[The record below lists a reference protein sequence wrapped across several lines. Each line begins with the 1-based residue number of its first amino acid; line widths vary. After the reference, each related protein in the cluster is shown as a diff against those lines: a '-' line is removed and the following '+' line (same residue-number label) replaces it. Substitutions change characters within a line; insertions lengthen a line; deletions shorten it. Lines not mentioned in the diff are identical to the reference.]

1 MSEHN
6 SAAILDLLDGC
17 LQGSRRSQELLYK
30 QFYGY
35 AMKLCLRYAR
45 GQEEAKEI
53 LNDGFFKVFT
63 KLETFDRKRPFKTW
77 MGRVMINTALDQYRR
92 EAKHQVYEDI
102 RSAENVVAVDETAVS
117 RMAHQELL
125 ELVQHLPPA
134 YRTVFSL
141 VVLDGYTHEEV
152 ADELEI
158 SVGASKSNLSRARGK
173 LREMLA
179 QKSIDDYER
188 VVR

>member
-17 LQGSRRSQELLYK
+17 LQGDRRSQELLYR

-35 AMKLCLRYAR
+35 AMGLCLRYAR
-45 GQEEAKEI
+45 SKEEAREI
-53 LNDGFFKVFT
+53 VNDGFFKVFT
-63 KLETFDRKRPFKTW
+63 KIESFDRERPFKTW

-92 EAKHQVYEDI
+92 EAKHQIYDDI
-102 RSAENVVAVDETAVS
+102 DLATQVAIDETVIS
-117 RMAHQELL
+117 QLSYEELIGMI
-125 ELVQHLPPA
+125 QQLPPG
-134 YRTVFSL
+134 YRIVFSL
-141 VVLDGYTHEEV
+141 AVLDGYTHEEI
-152 ADELEI
+152 ADELGI

-173 LREMLA
+173 LKMMLSK
-179 QKSIDDYER
+179 KSIDEYER

>member
-6 SAAILDLLDGC
+6 SAAILELLDGC
-17 LQGSRRSQELLYK
+17 LKGNRRSQELLYK
-30 QFYGY
+30 QYYGY
-35 AMKLCLRYAR
+35 AMKLCMKYAR
-45 GQEEAKEI
+45 SHDEAQEI

-63 KLETFDRKRPFKTW
+63 KLETFDQKRPFKTW

-102 RSAENVVAVDETAVS
+102 RSAENTVAVDETAVG

-125 ELVQHLPPA
+125 ELVQRLPPA

-141 VVLDGYTHEEV
+141 VVLDGYTHENV
-152 ADELEI
+152 ADELGI

-179 QKSIDDYER
+179 QVSRQEHER
-188 VVR
+188 IVR

>member
-6 SAAILDLLDGC
+6 SAAILELLDGC
-17 LQGSRRSQELLYK
+17 LQGNRRSQELLYK

-35 AMKLCLRYAR
+35 AMKLCMRYAR
-45 GQEEAKEI
+45 NEEEAKEI

-63 KLETFDRKRPFKTW
+63 KLETYDMKRPFKTW

-102 RSAENVVAVDETAVS
+102 RSAENMVVDETAVS
-117 RMAHQELL
+117 RITHQELL
-125 ELVQHLPPA
+125 ELVQQLPPA

-141 VVLDGYTHEEV
+141 AVLDGYTHEEI

-179 QKSIDDYER
+179 KVSRQEHER
-188 VVR
+188 MVR

>member
-17 LQGSRRSQELLYK
+17 LQGNRRSQELLYK

-35 AMKLCLRYAR
+35 AMSLCMRYAR
-45 GQEEAKEI
+45 SRDEAQEI

-63 KLETFDRKRPFKTW
+63 KLETYDQKRPFKTW
-77 MGRVMINTALDQYRR
+77 LGRVLINTALDQYRR

-102 RSAENVVAVDETAVS
+102 RSADNVAAVNESAVS
-117 RMAHQELL
+117 RLIHEELL
-125 ELVQHLPPA
+125 ELIQLLPPA
-134 YRTVFSL
+134 YRMVFSL
-141 VVLDGYTHEEV
+141 AVLDGYTHEEI
-152 ADELEI
+152 AAELEI

-173 LREMLA
+173 LKEMLA
-179 QKSIDDYER
+179 KKSMEAYER